1 MFLGSIC
8 IDQSADVSVGVVLK
22 VQLVATIYQRSG
34 NYILDSLTPDGYAA
48 IAHQLEIVNLSV
60 RQTLYE
66 DASPAT
72 DLYFPIDC
80 VISVVTTMNDGSA
93 IETATVGY
101 EGMCGAQVALGT
113 REMFGRWFCQIP
125 GRALKISVA
134 HFLRAYEQDAH
145 LRESVGCYLQAV
157 IDVLS
162 QSVACNRLHLVSERC
177 ARWLLMS
184 SDRVRS
190 PDFPLTHEALATM
203 LGVRRAGVSVAAAGL
218 QAAGY
223 LSYRRGRFHM
233 IDTAGLESAAC
244 ECYAVTRA
252 IYDRAIGSDTDAAV
266 SA

>member
-1 MFLGSIC
+1 MTNEDF
-8 IDQSADVSVGVVLK
+8 
-22 VQLVATIYQRSG
+22 
-34 NYILDSLTPDGYAA
+34 AA
-48 IAHQLEIVNLSV
+48 ISHQLETVQLGV
-60 RQTLYE
+60 RQTIY
-66 DASPAT
+66 DDGSPAN
-72 DLYFPIDC
+72 DVYFPIDC

-113 REMFGRWFCQIP
+113 QETFGRWFCQIP
-125 GRALKISVA
+125 GRAYKMSVGD
-134 HFLRAYEQDAH
+134 FLRGYESNERWRLA
-145 LRESVGCYLQAV
+145 VGRYLQAV

-184 SDRVRS
+184 ADRVHS

-203 LGVRRAGVSVAAAGL
+203 LGVRRAGVSVAAAAL

-223 LSYRRGRFHM
+223 LSYRRGRFH
-233 IDTAGLESAAC
+233 IIHPAGLESAAC

-252 IYDRAIGSDTDAAV
+252 IYDRRSLARA
-266 SA
+266 

>member
-1 MFLGSIC
+1 L
-8 IDQSADVSVGVVLK
+8 VLS
-22 VQLVATIYQRSG
+22 LTARSG
-34 NYILDSLTPDGYAA
+34 NSLLDSLTEDGYAA
-48 IAHQLEIVNLSV
+48 ISQQLQIVNLTV

-66 DASPAT
+66 DGSPAS
-72 DLYFPIDC
+72 DVYFSIDC

-113 REMFGRWFCQIP
+113 RDMYGRWFCQIP
-125 GRALKISVA
+125 GRALKMSVG
-134 HFLRAYEQDAH
+134 HFLAAYERDAR
-145 LRESVGCYLQAV
+145 LRVLVGRNLQAT

-184 SDRVRS
+184 ADRVRS
-190 PDFPLTHEALATM
+190 ADFPLTHEALATM

-233 IDTAGLESAAC
+233 IDVNGLESAAC

-252 IYDRAIGSDTDAAV
+252 IYDRPLAPGV
-266 SA
+266 

>member
-1 MFLGSIC
+1 MTDEDF
-8 IDQSADVSVGVVLK
+8 SAIS
-22 VQLVATIYQRSG
+22 
-34 NYILDSLTPDGYAA
+34 N
-48 IAHQLEIVNLSV
+48 QLETVQLSV

-66 DASPAT
+66 DGSPAH
-72 DLYFPIDC
+72 DVYFPIDC

-93 IETATVGY
+93 IETSTVGY

-113 REMFGRWFCQIP
+113 QDMFGRWFCQIP
-125 GRALKISVA
+125 GRAYKMSVSD
-134 HFLRAYEQDAH
+134 FLRGYERDARWR
-145 LRESVGCYLQAV
+145 LAVGRYLQTV

-184 SDRVRS
+184 ADRVRS

-203 LGVRRAGVSVAAAGL
+203 LGVRRAGVSVAAAAL

-233 IDTAGLESAAC
+233 IDPAGLETAAC

-252 IYDRAIGSDTDAAV
+252 IYHRSPAAP
-266 SA
+266 SAAA

>member
-1 MFLGSIC
+1 MTSEDF
-8 IDQSADVSVGVVLK
+8 
-22 VQLVATIYQRSG
+22 
-34 NYILDSLTPDGYAA
+34 AA
-48 IAHQLEIVNLSV
+48 ISHQLETVQLSV
-60 RQTLYE
+60 RQTLY
-66 DASPAT
+66 DDGSPAN

-113 REMFGRWFCQIP
+113 QEMFGRWFCQIP
-125 GRALKISVA
+125 GRAYKMSVA
-134 HFLRAYEQDAH
+134 DFLRGYESNERWRLA
-145 LRESVGCYLQAV
+145 VGRYLQAV

-184 SDRVRS
+184 ADRVHS
-190 PDFPLTHEALATM
+190 ADFPLTHEALATM
-203 LGVRRAGVSVAAAGL
+203 LGVRRAGVSVAAAAL

-233 IDTAGLESAAC
+233 IDPAGLESAAC
-244 ECYAVTRA
+244 ECYTVTRA
-252 IYDRAIGSDTDAAV
+252 IYDRRLLART
-266 SA
+266 

>member
-1 MFLGSIC
+1 MKALQGTFISK
-8 IDQSADVSVGVVLK
+8 A
-22 VQLVATIYQRSG
+22 SG
-34 NYILDSLTPDGYAA
+34 NSLLESLTTEEFAA
-48 IAHQLEIVNLSV
+48 ISGQLETVHLTV

-66 DASPAT
+66 DGSPAH
-72 DLYFPIDC
+72 DVYFPIDC

-113 REMFGRWFCQIP
+113 QEMFGRSFCQIP
-125 GRALKISVA
+125 GRAYKMSVTD
-134 HFLRAYEQDAH
+134 FLQLYKNNEGWRQA
-145 LRESVGCYLQAV
+145 VGRYLQAV

-184 SDRVRS
+184 ADRVHS
-190 PDFPLTHEALATM
+190 ADFPLTHEALATM
-203 LGVRRAGVSVAAAGL
+203 LGVRRAGVSVAAAAL
-218 QAAGY
+218 QTAGY

-233 IDTAGLESAAC
+233 MDPAGLESAAC

-252 IYDRAIGSDTDAAV
+252 IYDRRLPASV
-266 SA
+266 